1 MLAQIYLEAVKR
13 EFINTKRLADKAMA
27 QISDED
33 FFFEPNSQSNSIATI
48 IKHMHGNMI
57 SRWTDFRTTDGEK
70 PTRNRDTEF
79 EQIFYTDK
87 DDFLDKWEAGWKC
100 FLDALNSIRPE
111 ELENKI
117 FIRGEEYTILGALE
131 RQTSHY
137 GYHAGQIVYL
147 ARFLA
152 KKNWVS
158 LSIPRGKSEE
168 FNKDFFAKN
177 KK

>member
-1 MLAQIYLEAVKR
+1 MLAQTYLDSIKK
-13 EFINTKRLADKAMA
+13 EFTNTKKLADKAMV

-33 FFFEPNSQSNSIATI
+33 FFFEPNEQSNSIATI

-57 SRWTDFRTTDGEK
+57 SRWTEFRTTDGEK

-79 EQIFYTDK
+79 ESIFYTDK
-87 DDFLDKWEAGWKC
+87 DDILEKWETGWKC
-100 FLDALNSIRPE
+100 FNDALYSVKTE
-111 ELENKI
+111 DLENI
-117 FIRGEEYTILGALE
+117 ILIRGEEYSILGALE
-131 RQTSHY
+131 RQVAHY
-137 GYHAGQIVYL
+137 AYHVGQIVYL

-158 LSIPRGKSEE
+158 LSIPKGKSEE
-168 FNKDFFAKN
+168 FNKEFLEKQ